1 MTAADGTRIRIAKIT
16 ITAKV
21 TAAAYAQLLTNAPA
35 DIAWLLGEIERRD
48 LQIAQLAEAL
58 EVATGTGEVE
68 R

>member
-1 MTAADGTRIRIAKIT
+1 MRNLENMCGDADLIA
-16 ITAKV
+16 
-21 TAAAYAQLLTNAPA
+21 NAPA